1 MGAGHQWPAAPGRR
15 LPGTRAR
22 GAFPPAGDD
31 GKRGGCGDGVMHG
44 PAAERATSRGGGL
57 PGSDKTGTSHHQAG
71 PVTGSSPPSPALT
84 RWQCMGR
91 ARPAYM
97 SPLLHV
103 CPAFLTPTQV
113 PNPNY

>member
-44 PAAERATSRGGGL
+44 PAAERATSS
-57 PGSDKTGTSHHQAG
+57 SDKTGTSHHQAG
-71 PVTGSSPPSPALT
+71 PRHRLVATVPGTNPVAWGP
-84 RWQCMGR
+84 

-97 SPLLHV
+97 SP
-103 CPAFLTPTQV
+103 PAARV
-113 PNPNY
+113 PGFFKF